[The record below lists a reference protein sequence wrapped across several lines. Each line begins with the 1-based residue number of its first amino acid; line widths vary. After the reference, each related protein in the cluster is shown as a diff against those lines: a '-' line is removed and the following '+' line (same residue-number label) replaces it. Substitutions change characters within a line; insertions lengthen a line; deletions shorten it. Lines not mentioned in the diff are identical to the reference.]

1 LKKILAILLIIS
13 LSLTVLVIS
22 IELNSY
28 NKSYYHKSYIK
39 NNIPKETG
47 KTMDELLEITDS
59 IIEYLKYKGENELL
73 EPYFNNK
80 EILHMK
86 DVQSLFDL
94 ARIIKIFGIII
105 SLFIIIYFYKRQE
118 YVFLG
123 KTLSLG
129 LFINHIVFI
138 LLFIVASVN
147 FNKYFTYFHL
157 IFFTNDLWILDPNT
171 DLMIQMLPENFF
183 MGIAARTVLSFI
195 GILAIIQVIAYIYIR
210 KEKTIYEKNTRK
222 N

>member
-1 LKKILAILLIIS
+1 PLKKILAILLIIS
-13 LSLTVLVIS
+13 LFLTVLVIS

-59 IIEYLKYKGENELL
+59 IIEYLKYKDENELL

-123 KTLSLG
+123 KTLSL
-129 LFINHIVFI
+129 
-138 LLFIVASVN
+138 
-147 FNKYFTYFHL
+147 
-157 IFFTNDLWILDPNT
+157 
-171 DLMIQMLPENFF
+171 
-183 MGIAARTVLSFI
+183 
-195 GILAIIQVIAYIYIR
+195 
-210 KEKTIYEKNTRK
+210 
-222 N
+222 